1 MKMRW
6 AWMLPVLSVLA
17 LLKPAAAQAP
27 TPTMVP
33 GYYPVM
39 PAGYMGPGGQPGLLP
54 DAYGAYGSAPTG
66 GPGGGPPPM
75 GPGMDMGMGG
85 MGMGGMD
92 GMGMGMGGGC
102 PHCGGMGCDACG
114 GGMHGHG
121 HGLHNGLL
129 GDVFGLCSPYPDGGC
144 AAVRWYDFAVDAIFL
159 KREDSGNPVDVTSL
173 NPNGDIVLGTGMLDY
188 DNEAGFRFTGMF
200 QWGPGSSLEFTYFG
214 LVFHQAEASVSDPG
228 GNLFSVYS
236 DFGQLPLN
244 GFDETDQSDFQS
256 IAYESQFHNIEANFR
271 QRWMAPNCRYQ
282 GSCLIGV
289 RYFQLDED
297 FDYFSQSTLRGD
309 PGPPVVPASQLTS
322 VVVHN
327 ALTGI
332 QVGGDLWVC
341 ILPGLRLGGEAKA
354 GVFGMHA
361 AIDSTITV
369 SDPATSPFVEEVV
382 ANDVAFVGD
391 LDLMATYRINYNWTL
406 RAGYKFLYVD
416 GVALASEN
424 FNTTPPAL
432 FTGVERETEP
442 NDDGNV
448 FYHGWT
454 LGAEFMW

>member
-39 PAGYMGPGGQPGLLP
+39 PAGYMGGPGGQPGLLP

-66 GPGGGPPPM
+66 APGGGPPPM
-75 GPGMDMGMGG
+75 GPDMMGG

-114 GGMHGHG
+114 GGHG
-121 HGLHNGLL
+121 HGLQNGLL
-129 GDVFGLCSPYPDGGC
+129 GDVFGLCAPYPDGGC
-144 AAVRWYDFAVDAIFL
+144 AAVRWYDFAVDAMFL
-159 KREDSGNPVDVTSL
+159 RREDAGRGIDLTSQ
-173 NPNGDIVLGTGMLDY
+173 NINGDIVLGTGQLDF

-214 LVFHQAEASVSDPG
+214 LVFHQAAAEVSDPTN
-228 GNLFSVYS
+228 NLFSTYS
-236 DFGQLPLN
+236 SFGSFPFN

-282 GSCLIGV
+282 GSCLIGI

-322 VVVHN
+322 VVTHN
-327 ALTGI
+327 ALTGV

-341 ILPGLRLGGEAKA
+341 VLPGLRLGGELKA
-354 GVFGMHA
+354 GVFGNHA
-361 AIDSTITV
+361 AIDTTIDINPG
-369 SDPATSPFVEEVV
+369 SEAFVEELT

-391 LDLMATYRINYNWTL
+391 LDLLATYRLNYQWTL

-416 GVALASEN
+416 GVALATDN
-424 FNTTPPAL
+424 FNSAPPEL
-432 FTGVERETEP
+432 FFAGGKTRVPGA

-454 LGAEFMW
+454 VGAEFMW